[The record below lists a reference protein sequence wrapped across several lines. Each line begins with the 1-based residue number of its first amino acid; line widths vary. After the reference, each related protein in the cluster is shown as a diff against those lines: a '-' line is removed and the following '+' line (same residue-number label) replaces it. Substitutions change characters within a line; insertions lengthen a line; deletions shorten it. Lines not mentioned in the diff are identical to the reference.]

1 MSASALQAIIRLKL
15 EYARTPNEENLRKQV
30 ALADQLTHEEA
41 VYVVRQYESEEY
53 YQKQARNGPG
63 LVQAKR

>member
-15 EYARTPNEENLRKQV
+15 EYAKQPNEENLQRQKQ
-30 ALADQLTHEEA
+30 LADQLTHEEA

-63 LVQAKR
+63 LAQEKR